1 MRETVA
7 LLLAFA
13 LAGCGGDSPGPSS
26 VSVAGTYPGEFHAI
40 LSSTSPVEQESPYGG
55 LVTLT
60 LTSIAGEDYT
70 FSFAT
75 TAGGSSAPVSVN
87 GAGAMSFPDFNEVQ
101 ALDLV
106 GSLTTGV
113 CDATNANATP
123 SGSVVSKQLSFTLL
137 VSGAICD
144 WSGNGTDIRATLI
157 QLIWTGA
164 RS

>member
-13 LAGCGGDSPGPSS
+13 LAGCSGDNSGPSS
-26 VSVAGTYPGEFHAI
+26 VSFAGTYPAEFYAI
-40 LSSTSPVEQESPYGG
+40 ISSTSPVEHQSPYGG

-70 FSFAT
+70 LSFAT

-87 GAGAMSFPDFNEVQ
+87 SAGAMSFPNFNEAQ

-113 CDATNANATP
+113 CDVTNANATP

-144 WSGNGTDIRATLI
+144 WSGNGNDIRATLI
-157 QLIWTGA
+157 QLTWTGT